1 MKVGLHQGLSPL
13 MFVIVIEITTEL
25 RADLSLPLFAD
36 LPLYADADDLILMSQ
51 SKESLHEKTVQN
63 HGWKPKV

>member
-1 MKVGLHQGLSPL
+1 